1 VTLTFDLAAEATG
14 GKILGRERAPE
25 LVNVVTDTR
34 TLRPGDTFL
43 ALRGERFDGHAFV
56 DEALKKGAAALVLDN
71 APARTDGVAALIV
84 RDTRR
89 AYMDLAAAARAQF
102 TGRVVAITGSSGKTT
117 TKHLLAQLLGMRF
130 GEPIISASPANENN
144 EIGVSKLLL
153 ATSPEQ
159 QILIVEMGARHAGE
173 VADLVEIAAPH
184 IGVLT
189 NVGDAHLEIFGSRE
203 QLAATKWGLFSQGA
217 QAVLNAQDEISRTR
231 APSLDAP
238 ALWFGDGEPSMPGVW
253 VRDAHTLVLN
263 HSGVSQTLPIDVP
276 FPGSHNR
283 ANLAAAIA
291 AALLLGVNAEE
302 LAGGV
307 AGLSLPAGRYEAI
320 ALAAGPRLIYDAY
333 NANASGTIATLN
345 AFASERGRRRIAVLS
360 SMAELG
366 PDAPA
371 IHERVGSHAAGLNID
386 VLLVGGDYAASLAAG
401 AARAGLPRERIV
413 PFGSNAEAAAWL
425 RDEANEQDVV
435 LLKGSRKYRMEEIVE
450 AFRSG
455 AA

>member
-1 VTLTFDLAAEATG
+1 MKLTFDMAADVTG
-14 GKILGRERAPE
+14 AEIIARERAPE

-34 TLRPGDTFL
+34 ALHSGDTFL

-71 APARTDGVAALIV
+71 ESARTDGVAALIV

-89 AYMDLAAAARAQF
+89 AYMALAAAARVQF
-102 TGRVVAITGSSGKTT
+102 TGRVVAVTGSSGKTT
-117 TKHLLAQLLGMRF
+117 TKHLLTQLLGSRF
-130 GEPIISASPANENN
+130 GEDLVSASPANENN

-153 ATSPEQ
+153 ASSPEQ

-173 VADLVEIAAPH
+173 IAELVSIAAPH

-189 NVGDAHLEIFGSRE
+189 NIGDAHLEIFGSRE
-203 QLAATKWGLFSQGA
+203 ALASTKWGLFSQGA
-217 QAVLNAQDEISRTR
+217 QAVLNAQDDISRTR

-238 ALWFGDGEPSMPGVW
+238 ALWFGDGEPSMPGIW

-263 HSGVSQTLPIDVP
+263 YSGVSQTLPIEVP
-276 FPGSHNR
+276 FPGAHNR

-302 LAGGV
+302 LAGNV

-320 ALAAGPRLIYDAY
+320 ALEAGPRLIYDAY

-386 VLLVGGDYAASLAAG
+386 VLLVGGDYAASLAVG

-413 PFGSNAEAAAWL
+413 SFGSNAEAADWL
-425 RDEANEQDVV
+425 RDQATEQDVV

>member
-1 VTLTFDLAAEATG
+1 MTLTFDMAADVTG
-14 GKILGRERAPE
+14 AEIVGRDRAPKM
-25 LVNVVTDTR
+25 VHVVTDTR
-34 TLRPGDTFL
+34 TLRAGDTFL
-43 ALRGERFDGHAFV
+43 ALRGDRFDGHAFV
-56 DEALKKGAAALVLDN
+56 GEALKKGAAALVLDN
-71 APARTDGVAALIV
+71 ESARADGAPALIV

-89 AYMDLAAAARAQF
+89 AYMALAAAARVQF

-117 TKHLLAQLLGMRF
+117 TKHLLAQLIGTHFDQGLVA
-130 GEPIISASPANENN
+130 ASPANENN
-144 EIGVSKLLL
+144 EIGVSKLILS
-153 ATSPEQ
+153 TTPEQ
-159 QILIVEMGARHAGE
+159 QVLIVEMGARHAGE
-173 VADLVEIAAPH
+173 VADLVSVAAPH

-189 NVGDAHLEIFGSRE
+189 NIGDAHLEIFGSRE
-203 QLAATKWGLFSQGA
+203 ALAATKWGLFSQGA
-217 QAVLNAQDEISRTR
+217 QAVLNAQDEISRSR
-231 APSLDAP
+231 APELDVP
-238 ALWFGDGEPSMPGVW
+238 PLWFGDGEPSMPGVW

-276 FPGSHNR
+276 FPGAHNR

-302 LAGGV
+302 LAGNV

-320 ALAAGPRLIYDAY
+320 ELEAGPRLIYDAY

-401 AARAGLPRERIV
+401 AANAGFPRERIIS
-413 PFGSNAEAAAWL
+413 FGSNEEAAKWL
-425 RDEANEQDVV
+425 RDQATAQDVV